1 MMTLTYEHTKIGC
14 KLNFFLDAVNCTFIG
29 LLYTTLQAQFD
40 LDITQL
46 AFFSTV
52 SWAVMA
58 VLIPAASLLT
68 SKIGFRTA
76 SIITQLANILALF
89 GMAVL
94 PYVMNPYI
102 ALVLVNGLIG
112 FGNGMIEATNNAIFE
127 SLPLKNK
134 DAEMNKLH
142 STFSFGQVI
151 VILLSTVFFVT
162 FGTEQWKY
170 LAIAYGCVAIVNLFI
185 FSKAPFGPIVE
196 ETERTP
202 LGSILKSQI
211 FIILVI
217 VLICNGPIE
226 MCMTNWTSLFAEQG
240 LHVSKTVGDLLGP
253 CLYAA
258 GMGLSRL
265 FYGFKG
271 TEINL
276 EKAMKICGF
285 ISAASYFVVVF
296 APWPLV
302 SLIACGVV
310 GLSTGILCPGCTCI
324 LSKTFPKGGVSMFG
338 LLIMFQFFGNALTSN
353 MIGNVVTSVQNSVPA
368 ICLKMFPVTDPY
380 ELGLRTALFF
390 VACMALVMA
399 IFIMLA
405 ERYIKSHNISQEN
418 R

>member
-1 MMTLTYEHTKIGC
+1 MTLTYEHTKIGC
-14 KLNFFLDAVNCTFIG
+14 KLNLFLDAVNCTFIG
-29 LLYTTLQAQFD
+29 LLYTTLQTQFD

-58 VLIPAASLLT
+58 VLIPVASLLT
-68 SKIGFRTA
+68 SKIGFRVA
-76 SIITQLANILALF
+76 SIVTQLANILSLF
-89 GMAVL
+89 GLAIL
-94 PYVMNPYI
+94 PYIVNPYI

-134 DAEMNKLH
+134 DAELSKLH

-151 VILLSTVFFVT
+151 VILLSTVFFKVI
-162 FGTEQWKY
+162 GTEQWKY
-170 LAIAYGCVAIVNLFI
+170 LAIIYGCVAIVNLFI
-185 FSKAPFGPIVE
+185 FSKAPFGSIIE

-202 LGSILKSQI
+202 LGSILKSKI

-217 VLICNGPIE
+217 VLVCNGPVE
-226 MCMTNWTSLFAEQG
+226 MCMANWTSLFAEKG

-271 TEINL
+271 ESINL

-285 ISAASYFVVVF
+285 ISAASYFIVVF
-296 APWPLV
+296 APWPLL

-338 LLIMFQFFGNALTSN
+338 LLILFQFFGNALTSN
-353 MIGNVVTSVQNSVPA
+353 MIGNVVTSVQNNGLSAFANIFPA
-368 ICLKMFPVTDPY
+368 TDPY
-380 ELGLRTALFF
+380 ELGLRAALFF
-390 VACMALVMA
+390 VACLALIMA
-399 IFIMLA
+399 IFIVFA
-405 ERYIKSHNISQEN
+405 ERYIKKNNISQEN